1 MSNTHAHY
9 APRLGIVE
17 RWQSRIGGLLLAPV
31 WVVAALGIALPLF
44 THALWVLAV
53 VGLSAIALGVVLG
66 GGDRS
71 SGSEE
76 YAMALPPSRHEQY
89 WIKALLG
96 LVIPLSAFLG
106 IAILQLDLS
115 AKFWVVFCS
124 SGWAASASGGSY
136 VLMCSAI
143 VIPTALFVM
152 AYAGATLG
160 GIPAGLLSV
169 LVVGAVCG
177 GSAIIE
183 SRLWESPSGT
193 ILLPAVGVLG
203 TLVLLGAYPEYLRRD
218 TASLA
223 QRGQTGA
230 IVVLISL
237 IIALLLGFLMFASV
251 SEVRRGGTNQM
262 ETDTDAPVIEL
273 TSSIPS
279 EGGAE

>member
-1 MSNTHAHY
+1 MSNTHVNY

-17 RWQSRIGGLLLAPV
+17 RWQSRIAGLLLAPV
-31 WVVAALGIALPLF
+31 WLVAALGIAIPLF

-96 LVIPLSAFLG
+96 LVIPLSACLG
-106 IAILQLDLS
+106 IAILELDLS
-115 AKFWVVFCS
+115 AKFWGLFCS
-124 SGWAASASGGSY
+124 SGWAASASRGSDA
-136 VLMCSAI
+136 LMCSAI

-177 GSAIIE
+177 GSAIVE
-183 SRLWESPSGT
+183 SRLWQSPNGT

-203 TLVLLGAYPEYLRRD
+203 ALVLLGAYPVYLRRD

-237 IIALLLGFLMFASV
+237 IIVLLLGFLLFAGV
-251 SEVRRGGTNQM
+251 GEARRVETNQM
-262 ETDTDAPVIEL
+262 EADTDVTVIEL
-273 TSSIPS
+273 KSSIPP

>member
-1 MSNTHAHY
+1 MSNTHANY

-17 RWQSRIGGLLLAPV
+17 RWHSRSAVMLLAPV
-31 WVVAALGIALPLF
+31 WLVAAFGMALPLF
-44 THALWVLAV
+44 THAVWLLAV

-96 LVIPLSAFLG
+96 LVIPLSACLG
-106 IAILQLDLS
+106 IAIIELDLS
-115 AKFWVVFCS
+115 AKFWGLFCS
-124 SGWAASASGGSY
+124 SGWAASASGGSDA
-136 VLMCSAI
+136 LMCSAI

-193 ILLPAVGVLG
+193 ILLPAVGILG
-203 TLVLLGAYPEYLRRD
+203 TLVLLGAYPVYLRRD

-230 IVVLISL
+230 VVALISL
-237 IIALLLGFLMFASV
+237 IIVLLLGFLLFNGESRSV
-251 SEVRRGGTNQM
+251 ETNQM
-262 ETDTDAPVIEL
+262 EADTDVTVIEL
-273 TSSIPS
+273 KSPSSN
-279 EGGAE
+279 GGEE

>member
-1 MSNTHAHY
+1 MSNPHANY

-17 RWQSRIGGLLLAPV
+17 RWHSRSAVMLLAPV
-31 WVVAALGIALPLF
+31 WLVAAFGMALPLF
-44 THALWVLAV
+44 THAVWVLAV

-96 LVIPLSAFLG
+96 LVIPLSACLG
-106 IAILQLDLS
+106 IAILELDLS
-115 AKFWVVFCS
+115 AKFWGLFCS
-124 SGWAASASGGSY
+124 SGWAASASRGSDA
-136 VLMCSAI
+136 LMCSAI

-203 TLVLLGAYPEYLRRD
+203 TLVLLGAYPVYLRRD

-230 IVVLISL
+230 VVALISL
-237 IIALLLGFLMFASV
+237 IIALLLGSLLFNGVPRSV
-251 SEVRRGGTNQM
+251 ETNQM
-262 ETDTDAPVIEL
+262 EADTDVTVIEL
-273 TSSIPS
+273 KSPSSN
-279 EGGAE
+279 GGEE